1 MHFAPESQKFLESL
15 LATPSPTGFESAGQ
29 RVWRTYISAFADEVI
44 TDAYGSCAGIIR
56 CGKPGAALVMLEAH
70 ADEIGFMVRY
80 ISEQGFVY
88 VKKLGGSDP
97 SIARAKRVFIH
108 AKNGIVSGIFGNTA
122 IHLQDKTSTKKVDFP
137 DLFID
142 IGAKSREEALEMI
155 QVGDPVTYS
164 DDFDFLSDDLLT
176 GRAIDNRMGG
186 FIIAEALLALKEK
199 KHELNVDVAAL
210 NAVQEEIGGF
220 GARMMTHRLKPSL
233 AIVTDVTHATDTP
246 GIDKK
251 EHGEVKL
258 GEGPTLT
265 HGSSN
270 HPELVQFLADT
281 AAKCGITVQHEAT
294 SSRTGTDTDSI
305 FFQMQGIP
313 SALISLPL
321 RYMHSPVETVDL
333 NDVKQ
338 IVRLMVEAI
347 SALPEHP
354 EFKALR

>member
-1 MHFAPESQKFLESL
+1 L
-15 LATPSPTGFESAGQ
+15 
-29 RVWRTYISAFADEVI
+29 
-44 TDAYGSCAGIIR
+44 
-56 CGKPGAALVMLEAH
+56 
-70 ADEIGFMVRY
+70 
-80 ISEQGFVY
+80 
-88 VKKLGGSDP
+88 
-97 SIARAKRVFIH
+97 
-108 AKNGIVSGIFGNTA
+108 
-122 IHLQDKTSTKKVDFP
+122 DFP

-155 QVGDPVTYS
+155 QVGDPITYS

-176 GRAIDNRMGG
+176 GRGIDNRIGS

-199 KHELNVDVAAL
+199 KHKLNVDVVAL

-265 HGSSN
+265 HGSAN

-281 AAKCGITVQHEAT
+281 AAKCGIAVQHEAT
-294 SSRTGTDTDSI
+294 SSKTGTDTDAI

-313 SALISLPL
+313 SALISLPM

-338 IVRLMVEAI
+338 VVRLMVEAI

-354 EFKALR
+354 EFEALR